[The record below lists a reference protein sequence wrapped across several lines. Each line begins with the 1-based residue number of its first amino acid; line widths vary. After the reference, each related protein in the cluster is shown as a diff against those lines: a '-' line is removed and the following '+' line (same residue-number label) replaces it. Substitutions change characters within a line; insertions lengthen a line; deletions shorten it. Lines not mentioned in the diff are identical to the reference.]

1 MRASNKARQNVSLS
15 SILIAILVC
24 GVIGIGVFNYLKPS
38 YHGFFKATAINC
50 VTLLVAIVVS
60 YFLAQ
65 RENDKRKKKD
75 IFSNFVMKFRSEISA
90 PAMYNLGET
99 KSCEITM
106 MLRDMNNY
114 IDVMEKVMNEFGIA
128 EEVEFIKAKF
138 NEYEE
143 TVSDHISN
151 TGEFGSLQN
160 ELKRPLRLIDT
171 ELLEIA
177 LKIYT

>member
-1 MRASNKARQNVSLS
+1 
-15 SILIAILVC
+15 
-24 GVIGIGVFNYLKPS
+24 
-38 YHGFFKATAINC
+38 
-50 VTLLVAIVVS
+50 
-60 YFLAQ
+60 
-65 RENDKRKKKD
+65 
-75 IFSNFVMKFRSEISA
+75 
-90 PAMYNLGET
+90 
-99 KSCEITM
+99 M